1 MHLSMRIHSVVSS
14 PVVNFFR
21 GASTLRLGVAWA
33 RRPQLLDKLKIF
45 LAMGASKDPAPN
57 ATQHPHNVQPWGNY
71 LFAQG
76 KDTRNAGE

>member
-1 MHLSMRIHSVVSS
+1 MRFHSVVSS
-14 PVVNFFR
+14 PVVNFFS
-21 GASTLRLGVAWA
+21 GLRLGVAWA
-33 RRPQLLDKLKIF
+33 RPPRVLDKLVIL
-45 LAMGASKDPAPN
+45 LAMGASKAPAPH